1 MTVEFTTSKLNNFEE
16 MLSNVSKMSD
26 NKSLMLDKSS
36 KNFEKIFDKSL
47 QGVNE
52 GVNRG
57 VNKEN
62 VYSQTSAQSVLQVER
77 AKSKING
84 SQNIS
89 QEDNIQSDK
98 SINIEDLKKVLNSE
112 NVEEGV
118 SNLKEVLSKTLS
130 ILKDIKS
137 NSELSGQIVDWAEF
151 KEELAS
157 IIAEANVETSLDL
170 TLAKDVAKIIEQL
183 QEAVENIDENIN
195 IENEIAIDDKLMKE
209 EEENSEQEI
218 PFEQIISMLNK
229 PVKIDN
235 SESLTEL
242 NVELD
247 DKLTFEN
254 DFSNET
260 FEVVE
265 NSEILPEENL
275 VNKTEDRVDI
285 QELEKLLD
293 EDLLKDLNIE
303 SMQAESDSSFEN
315 AFYNS
320 HSAEEHSIKAVVTK
334 DIEVFDIKLE
344 NAQNTTSTQTAGQVQ
359 AKTVEINPSRIL
371 EQISKQLDGLQNGSK
386 VNIVLNPESLGKV
399 NIQLL
404 STKEGLTAQLTVST
418 QEARDLLM
426 KGLDGLKDA
435 LTAQGV
441 AFDNVSVKVANAEK
455 SEYNQ
460 DWTEQE
466 GSRGGNKGQKNPDR
480 EEKEKGLFEQMMAQ
494 ELDLENGNV

>member
-209 EEENSEQEI
+209 EEENSEQE
-218 PFEQIISMLNK
+218 
-229 PVKIDN
+229 
-235 SESLTEL
+235 
-242 NVELD
+242 
-247 DKLTFEN
+247 KLKKYEK
-254 DFSNET
+254 NE
-260 FEVVE
+260 
-265 NSEILPEENL
+265 
-275 VNKTEDRVDI
+275 K
-285 QELEKLLD
+285 
-293 EDLLKDLNIE
+293 
-303 SMQAESDSSFEN
+303 
-315 AFYNS
+315 
-320 HSAEEHSIKAVVTK
+320 
-334 DIEVFDIKLE
+334 
-344 NAQNTTSTQTAGQVQ
+344 
-359 AKTVEINPSRIL
+359 
-371 EQISKQLDGLQNGSK
+371 
-386 VNIVLNPESLGKV
+386 
-399 NIQLL
+399 
-404 STKEGLTAQLTVST
+404 
-418 QEARDLLM
+418 
-426 KGLDGLKDA
+426 
-435 LTAQGV
+435 
-441 AFDNVSVKVANAEK
+441 
-455 SEYNQ
+455 
-460 DWTEQE
+460 
-466 GSRGGNKGQKNPDR
+466 
-480 EEKEKGLFEQMMAQ
+480 
-494 ELDLENGNV
+494 